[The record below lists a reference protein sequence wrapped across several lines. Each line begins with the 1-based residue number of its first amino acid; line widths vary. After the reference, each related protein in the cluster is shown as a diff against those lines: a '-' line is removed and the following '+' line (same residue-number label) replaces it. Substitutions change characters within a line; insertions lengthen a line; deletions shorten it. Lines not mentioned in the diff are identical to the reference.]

1 MVNSLKERIKL
12 IGEKIEKDLEETKKL
27 IELQKRMGLST
38 TRQELRLMEIESKVK
53 MLKEAVK

>member
-1 MVNSLKERIKL
+1 L